1 MARGHASLQAFAL
14 PNSEWAARGFGVKSN
29 GELRTAATMLTVPNA
44 QLADIEA
51 AMEEAPQGW
60 RKAGPPDPA
69 GGPPIPLL
77 GREAVE
83 ISVKYASYLERQ
95 AKEVARMESHQG
107 APIPPGTDFA
117 SIPCLSRE
125 EVDKLTAAQPAT
137 LADAATISGITPNA
151 LRYVLAHVGGRKGA
165 AAGRRAQGK
174 EAAARG
180 AEGKDADA

>member
-1 MARGHASLQAFAL
+1 M
-14 PNSEWAARGFGVKSN
+14 
-29 GELRTAATMLTVPNA
+29 
-44 QLADIEA
+44 
-51 AMEEAPQGW
+51 
-60 RKAGPPDPA
+60 
-69 GGPPIPLL
+69 
-77 GREAVE
+77 E

-95 AKEVARMESHQG
+95 AKEVARMESNQL

-165 AAGRRAQGK
+165 AAGRRAAGK
-174 EAAARG
+174 EAARG
-180 AEGKDADA
+180 AEGKEAAARERFRMGVARPSAVLFFVTYS

>member
-1 MARGHASLQAFAL
+1 MEIEGAKEGDLLHPPRVVLA
-14 PNSEWAARGFGVKSN
+14 
-29 GELRTAATMLTVPNA
+29 LRTENELWRRCEQPVTHHPPPPQVGDAV
-44 QLADIEA
+44 LAELWLA
-51 AMEEAPQGW
+51 H
-60 RKAGPPDPA
+60 PDPH
-69 GGPPIPLL
+69 PDPHPNPHQ
-77 GREAVE
+77 VE

-137 LADAATISGITPNA
+137 LADAASISGITPNA

-180 AEGKDADA
+180 AEGKEADA

>member
-1 MARGHASLQAFAL
+1 M
-14 PNSEWAARGFGVKSN
+14 
-29 GELRTAATMLTVPNA
+29 
-44 QLADIEA
+44 
-51 AMEEAPQGW
+51 
-60 RKAGPPDPA
+60 
-69 GGPPIPLL
+69 
-77 GREAVE
+77 E

-95 AKEVARMESHQG
+95 AKEVARMESNQG